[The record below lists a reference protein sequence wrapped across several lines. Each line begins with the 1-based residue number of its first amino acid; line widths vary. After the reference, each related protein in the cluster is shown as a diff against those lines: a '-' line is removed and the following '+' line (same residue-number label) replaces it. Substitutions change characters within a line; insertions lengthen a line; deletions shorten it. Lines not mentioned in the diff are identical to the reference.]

1 VRTGQAASGSAPI
14 DAARNEGGGAP
25 GDERSRSFVT
35 PSRPF
40 DAVLLISFGGP
51 LGPADVRPFLKN
63 VLRGR
68 RIPPD
73 RVEAVAHHYELFGG
87 VSPLT
92 ELTFRQAEGLEQ
104 RLRERGLSLPV
115 RVGMRNWRPMLRQV
129 LGELGSEGVRRV
141 IGFPTAAH
149 RSYSSCGQYK
159 QNVLQAREALRG
171 AGAPDVQVTYVG
183 DWHDHPQFIAAA
195 AERVAQARTGLPEG
209 LRERARLVFTA
220 HSIPLDSAASHPY
233 VDQLRTSS
241 RLVAERVG
249 ATDWTLVFQS
259 RSGRP
264 EDPWLEPDVNDYLRM
279 ERAKGLEAAILCP
292 IGFICDHI
300 EVLYDLDVE
309 ASATAREIGLTVT
322 RAQSVNDHPLFLDAM
337 ADVVIETSRRYQRGI
352 PLPLVSA
359 THPNAQELPPPV
371 E

>member
-1 VRTGQAASGSAPI
+1 
-14 DAARNEGGGAP
+14 
-25 GDERSRSFVT
+25 VT
-35 PSRPF
+35 SSRPF
-40 DAVLLISFGGP
+40 DAVLVISFGGP
-51 LGPADVRPFLKN
+51 LGPADIRPFLKN

-73 RVEAVAHHYELFGG
+73 RIETVAHHYELFGG

-92 ELTFRQAEGLEQ
+92 DLTFRQAHGLEA
-104 RLRERGLSLPV
+104 RLRDRGVLLPV

-129 LGELGSEGVRRV
+129 LGELGGEGVRRV

-159 QNVLQAREALRG
+159 QNVLQAREALRA
-171 AGAPDVQVTYVG
+171 AGAPDVTVTYVG

-195 AERVAQARTGLPEG
+195 ADRVERARQSLPAA
-209 LRERARLVFTA
+209 LAERARLVFTA
-220 HSIPLDSAASHPY
+220 HSIPVDAAASHPY

-241 RLVAERVG
+241 RLVAERAG
-249 ATDWTLVFQS
+249 ASDWTLVFQS

-264 EDPWLEPDVNDYLRM
+264 EDPWLEPDVNDYLRA
-279 ERAKGLEAAILCP
+279 ERAKGLEAAVLCP

-309 ASATAREIGLTVT
+309 AAATAREIGLPVT
-322 RAQSVNDHPLFLDAM
+322 RAESVNDHPLFLDAM
-337 ADVVIETSRRYQRGI
+337 ADVVLETYRRYERGI

-359 THPNAQELPPPV
+359 TQPNAQELPPPS

>member
-1 VRTGQAASGSAPI
+1 VGRTASRAVPEAPPPRK
-14 DAARNEGGGAP
+14 DFRL
-25 GDERSRSFVT
+25 VT

-51 LGPADVRPFLKN
+51 LGPADIRPFLKN

-68 RIPPD
+68 RVPPD
-73 RVEAVAHHYELFGG
+73 RVETVAHHYELFGG

-92 ELTFRQAEGLEQ
+92 DLTFRQAHGLED
-104 RLRERGLSLPV
+104 RLRDLGVPLPV
-115 RVGMRNWRPMLRQV
+115 RVGMRNWRPTLRQV
-129 LGELGSEGVRRV
+129 LGELGAEGVRRV

-159 QNVLQAREALRG
+159 QNVLQAREALR
-171 AGAPDVQVTYVG
+171 AEGAPDVQVTYVG
-183 DWHDHPQFIAAA
+183 DWHDHPHFIAAA
-195 AERVAQARTGLPEG
+195 ADRVAQAREALPPAVQDG
-209 LRERARLVFTA
+209 ARLVFTA
-220 HSIPLDSAASHPY
+220 HSLPVDAAANHPY
-233 VDQLRTSS
+233 VEQLRASA
-241 RLVAERVG
+241 RLVARRVD
-249 ATDWTLVFQS
+249 APDWTLVYQS

-264 EDPWLEPDVNDYLRM
+264 DDPWLEPDINDYLRA
-279 ERAKGLEAAILCP
+279 ERAKGLAAAILCP

-309 ASATAREIGLTVT
+309 AAATAREIGLPLT

-337 ADVVIETSRRYQRGI
+337 ADVVMETYRRYERGI
-352 PLPLVSA
+352 PLPLVSG
-359 THPNAQELPPPV
+359 TQPNAQELPPPV